1 MYKVT
6 LFDNATPGFCSRV
19 VSYYVD
25 DIEEFQRRWFS
36 LEKSE
41 DKKERFLRSL
51 QGEMVSDFYTNEPEL
66 NIVQK
71 DANSKVYEEQTI
83 NKEDCYVIAVNGYG
97 CKTKFHVEDMKINI
111 RWIQFQDKYLKI
123 AMFSTKGMTALRFEN
138 EYYQVLCYGNRVLE
152 KNFVSTVYCSDS
164 PKEFAEDTVSS
175 IASAVI
181 NTFTTE
187 EDLVKDIAY
196 ATITDKEMER
206 LLKDI
211 VGEAG

>member
-6 LFDNATPGFCSRV
+6 LFDNNTPGFISRV

-36 LEKSE
+36 LERSE
-41 DKKERFLRSL
+41 EKKKRFLRSL

-71 DANSKVYEEQTI
+71 DANFKVYEEKVI
-83 NKEDCYVIAVNGYG
+83 EKHDYYVTAVNGYG
-97 CKTKFHVEDMKINI
+97 CKTKFYVKDMKINI
-111 RWIQFQDKYLKI
+111 RWIQFQDKYLKV
-123 AMFSTKGMTALRFEN
+123 AMFSTKGMTALRFDN
-138 EYYQVLCYGNRVLE
+138 EYYQVSCYGNRVLE
-152 KNFVSTVYCSDS
+152 KNFVSKVYCSDS
-164 PKEFAEDTVSS
+164 PKVFAEDTIES
-175 IASAVI
+175 IAYAVI
-181 NTFTTE
+181 NTFKTE
-187 EDLVKDIAY
+187 EELFKDMAVV
-196 ATITDKEMER
+196 AITDKEMDR

>member
-6 LFDNATPGFCSRV
+6 LFDNTTPGFCSRV

-25 DIEEFQRRWFS
+25 DIEEFQRRWFL
-36 LEKSE
+36 LEKSV

-71 DANSKVYEEQTI
+71 DANSKVYEEQVI
-83 NKEDCYVIAVNGYG
+83 DKEDCYVIAVNSYG
-97 CKTKFHVEDMKINI
+97 CKTKFYVEDMKINI
-111 RWIQFQDKYLKI
+111 RWIQFQDKYLKVAI
-123 AMFSTKGMTALRFEN
+123 LSTKGMTSFRFKN
-138 EYYQVLCYGNRVLE
+138 EYYQVSCYGNRVLE
-152 KNFVSTVYCSDS
+152 KNFVSTVYCSNI
-164 PKEFAEDTVSS
+164 PKVFAEDTITS
-175 IASAVI
+175 IAYAVI
-181 NTFTTE
+181 NVFKTE
-187 EDLVKDIAY
+187 EELLKDLACVA
-196 ATITDKEMER
+196 ITDKEMEC